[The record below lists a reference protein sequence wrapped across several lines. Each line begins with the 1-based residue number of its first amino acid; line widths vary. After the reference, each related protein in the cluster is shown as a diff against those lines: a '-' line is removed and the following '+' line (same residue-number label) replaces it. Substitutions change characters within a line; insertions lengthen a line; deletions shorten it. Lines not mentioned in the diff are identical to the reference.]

1 MIERNERCTLLKN
14 APFVARSYA
23 YYGTHRLEDSGYPAR
38 PRCVTP
44 PGYSRPRYSQLS
56 ACHSH
61 RYSFSFNNRRR
72 RRRCRREAAAVRPP
86 EAAER
91 TDLGTHRLEE
101 SGYSTQ
107 PSLFH
112 STQFIPL
119 NPVYSTQPRLFHSTP
134 FIARNRGFRPG
145 GALRV
150 KV

>member
-1 MIERNERCTLLKN
+1 MCSSKRDNPSLRRT
-14 APFVARSYA
+14 Y
-23 YYGTHRLEDSGYPAR
+23 RLEESGYPAR

-107 PSLFH
+107 PRCYTISPDITPKVQVRVNLVENKIGLAGAGNRP
-112 STQFIPL
+112 STGRERSAT
-119 NPVYSTQPRLFHSTP
+119 PVP
-134 FIARNRGFRPG
+134 FG
-145 GALRV
+145 G
-150 KV
+150 